1 MENDAPESGE
11 GLSIAEAA
19 SRFVQ
24 SQTSEAVE
32 TDHAEE
38 DEIDESELPE
48 DELQASDEDE
58 SEDVEGEPD
67 DEDQAE
73 EGEDEDDTES
83 DGGRFVSDNAKVR
96 LADGTVT
103 TIADL
108 KSGSLRNAD
117 YTRKTQ
123 EVAEQRRA
131 LETQSQAFEASHKE
145 LAQQRDYVSQLL
157 QSLTPQAPDPA
168 MTDPRSANYDPV
180 RYMHEKANYEA
191 WQQHASYLQQQSEA
205 DKAKAQEKANAD
217 RQTRINSEWGKL
229 MERASDLNDKA
240 KFTAFEADVF
250 KYGSEYGFS
259 RDELIDRVPQDHR
272 MALVLKDAIA
282 YRKLKAAQPKVA
294 KKVENRPPV
303 VKGGKRLSPQAQK
316 ARQSSDAYTKARKSG
331 TVEDA
336 AAAYIASLNR

>member
-11 GLSIAEAA
+11 SLSIAEAA

-24 SQTSEAVE
+24 SQTSEAVD
-32 TDHAEE
+32 TDHADDDENE
-38 DEIDESELPE
+38 DSDLPE

-67 DEDQAE
+67 QEDQAE
-73 EGEDEDDTES
+73 EGEDDDEAGS
-83 DGGRFVSDNAKVR
+83 EGGRFVGDNAKVR
-96 LADGTVT
+96 LSDGTVT
-103 TIADL
+103 TIAEL

-131 LETQSQAFEASHKE
+131 LETQSQAFEASQKE
-145 LAQQRDYVSQLL
+145 LAEKLEYASSLL
-157 QSLTPQAPDPA
+157 QSLTPQPPDPA
-168 MTDPRSANYDPV
+168 LLSSDPLK
-180 RYMHEKANYEA
+180 YMQDKANYEA
-191 WQQHASYLQQQSEA
+191 FVQHQQYVQGLTAE
-205 DKAKAQEKANAD
+205 DKKKAEEKAASE
-217 RQTRINSEWGKL
+217 RQTRINSEWGQLLAK
-229 MERASDLNDKA
+229 APDLNDKA

-250 KYGSEYGFS
+250 KFGTEYGFS
-259 RDELIDRVPQDHR
+259 RDELINGIPMDHR
-272 MALVLKDAIA
+272 QALVLKDAIA

-316 ARQSSDAYTKARKSG
+316 ARQSSDALSRLKKTG

-336 AAAYIASLNR
+336 TAAYLASLNR

>member
-11 GLSIAEAA
+11 SLSIDEAA
-19 SRFVQ
+19 TRYAQ
-24 SQTSEAVE
+24 SLTSEAVE
-32 TDHAEE
+32 DDHAEDDDTE
-38 DEIDESELPE
+38 ESELPE

-67 DEDQAE
+67 PEDQAE
-73 EGEDEDDTES
+73 DGEEDEPES
-83 DGGRFVSDNAKVR
+83 EGGRFVGDNAKVR

-103 TIADL
+103 TIAEL

-131 LETQSQAFEASHKE
+131 LETQSEAFEASQKE
-145 LAQQRDYVSQLL
+145 LAQQREYVSQLL

-168 MTDPRSANYDPV
+168 LLNSDPLK
-180 RYMHEKANYEA
+180 YMQDKANFEA
-191 WQQHASYLQQQSEA
+191 WQQHEQYLRGMSEA
-205 DKAKAQEKANAD
+205 DKAKAAEKTNAE
-217 RQTRINSEWGKL
+217 RQTRINSEWAQLMGK
-229 MERASDLNDKA
+229 APDLNDKA
-240 KFTAFEADVF
+240 KFSAFEADVF
-250 KYGSEYGFS
+250 KFGEEYGFS
-259 RDELIDRVPQDHR
+259 RDDLINSVPTDHR

-316 ARQSSDAYTKARKSG
+316 ARSASDATNRLKSTG
-331 TVEDA
+331 RLDDA
-336 AAAYIASLNR
+336 VAAYLALKG

>member
-11 GLSIAEAA
+11 SLSIEQAA
-19 SRFVQ
+19 SRYAQ
-24 SQTSEAVE
+24 TLTSEAVD
-32 TDHAEE
+32 TDHADDDENE
-38 DEIDESELPE
+38 DSELPE
-48 DELQASDEDE
+48 DELQASEEDE

-168 MTDPRSANYDPV
+168 LLSTDPLK
-180 RYMHEKANYEA
+180 YMQDKANFEA

-217 RQTRINSEWGKL
+217 RQARINSEWGKL